1 MDQIIFIF
9 EIIGTVA
16 FAVSGAMVALK
27 HQLDL
32 FGVVALGVITA
43 TFGGIFRDLILGNT
57 PPAAFTDPIYVFLAA
72 GVSLLVF
79 IVAYTQIHSYER
91 MNSKQFQFLL
101 LVMDSIGLGIFTVVG
116 VGLAWEFSSGNHFLS
131 VFSGLVTGVGGGL
144 LRDIIVVE
152 LPDIFKKHIYAIASW
167 IGAEICAILIGF
179 DLSQL
184 GIWLGI
190 LVIVL
195 IRFLASHYRWSLP
208 KVHTA
213 E

>member
-1 MDQIIFIF
+1 MNQVIFIF
-9 EIIGTVA
+9 EIIGTIA
-16 FAVSGAMVALK
+16 FAVSGAIVALK

-91 MNSKQFQFLL
+91 MNSTKFQFLL
-101 LVMDSIGLGIFTVVG
+101 LIMDSMGLGIFTAVG
-116 VGLAWEFSSGNHFLS
+116 VSLAWEFSGGNHFLS
-131 VFSGLVTGVGGGL
+131 VFSGMVTGVGGGL

-152 LPDIFKKHIYAIASW
+152 LPDIFQKHIYALASW
-167 IGAEICAILIGF
+167 IGAEGCALMIGEGF
-179 DLSQL
+179 RQT
-184 GIWLGI
+184 GIWIGTLI
-190 LVIVL
+190 IVL
-195 IRFLASHYRWSLP
+195 IRFFSITLP
-208 KVHTA
+208 MVTTESSYA
-213 E
+213 G